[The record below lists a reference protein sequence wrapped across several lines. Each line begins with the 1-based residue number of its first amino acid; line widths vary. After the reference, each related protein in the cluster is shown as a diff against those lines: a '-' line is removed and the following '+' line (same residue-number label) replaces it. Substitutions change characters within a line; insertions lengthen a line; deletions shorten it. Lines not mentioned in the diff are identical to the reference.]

1 MKKIILFFILILN
14 FSSFAEEQEL
24 IEGGIVKYDNHS
36 HVVGIF
42 ASREEA
48 FQIFEA
54 RVEYFSKE
62 YEVVKI
68 DKFLDENG
76 EGKIAILFHREKKD
90 LQCFVMLE
98 GNKIIYVNMIPA
110 GDCAIIKKYL
120 N

>member
-1 MKKIILFFILILN
+1 MKKIILFFIFILN
-14 FSSFAEEQEL
+14 FSIFAEDQVI

-42 ASREEA
+42 ASKEEA
-48 FQIFEA
+48 IQIFKG

-68 DKFLDENG
+68 EEFLDENG
-76 EGKIAILFHREKKD
+76 EGKIAILFNKEKKD
-90 LQCFVMLE
+90 IQCFVMLE
-98 GNKIIYVNMIPA
+98 GNKIIYGNMIPA

>member
-1 MKKIILFFILILN
+1 MKRIILFFIFILN
-14 FSSFAEEQEL
+14 FSIFGEDQVI

-48 FQIFEA
+48 IQIYEA

-62 YEVVKI
+62 YDIVKTE
-68 DKFLDENG
+68 KFLDENG
-76 EGKIAILFHREKKD
+76 EGKITILFHKEKKN

-98 GNKIIYVNMIPA
+98 GKKIIYGNMIPPE
-110 GDCAIIKKYL
+110 DCAIIKKYL